1 MQFLKAKIGICFNLA
16 TAFTITLI
24 IALIIDFDALVS
36 VSIVDVG
43 WFALIGLIHFG
54 LGNLFLYQ
62 SISYL
67 GAARGHSATAVTPL
81 FSLIFATLLLEET
94 PTILVITGTMS
105 MVGGLFLLLNES
117 GKIMLPKK
125 NRMLGYGFG
134 LGTAFCWG
142 IVAVIIKH
150 ATQFGSPFVMLT
162 FALLFGLLVVLLNA
176 AKDFA
181 KGFKADTKNI
191 RWFVIAGFL
200 FAIGLASFYSA
211 LFKAP
216 VIVVSPI
223 SATAPLFTILLVHLF
238 LKRLERLTIQIV
250 IACFLVVIGGIFV
263 AIF

>member
-1 MQFLKAKIGICFNLA
+1 
-16 TAFTITLI
+16 
-24 IALIIDFDALVS
+24 
-36 VSIVDVG
+36 
-43 WFALIGLIHFG
+43 
-54 LGNLFLYQ
+54 
-62 SISYL
+62 
-67 GAARGHSATAVTPL
+67 
-81 FSLIFATLLLEET
+81 
-94 PTILVITGTMS
+94 